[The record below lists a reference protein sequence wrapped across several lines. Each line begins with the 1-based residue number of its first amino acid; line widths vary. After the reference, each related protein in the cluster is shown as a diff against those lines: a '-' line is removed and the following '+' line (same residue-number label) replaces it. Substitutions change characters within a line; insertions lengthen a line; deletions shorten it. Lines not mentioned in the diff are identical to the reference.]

1 MSSVKTLF
9 RFLYRATNKA
19 KPTAT
24 SAAATVIIKNTKILP
39 SKFKAVREKLTRAR
53 FIPFNINS
61 KDIKTSKRFLR
72 RRTPKKPIEN
82 KINDRTR

>member
-24 SAAATVIIKNTKILP
+24 SAAATCHDKENKNTSIQ
-39 SKFKAVREKLTRAR
+39 
-53 FIPFNINS
+53 IQG
-61 KDIKTSKRFLR
+61 
-72 RRTPKKPIEN
+72 
-82 KINDRTR
+82 RTRKIYQREINAIQHQF